1 LQLPRNSFPQ
11 DDSSTNT
18 GRHCRLAGHDSAR
31 FYGKSRDRKM
41 QTRDSRVEETAM
53 STEKKI
59 ESKPEM
65 TTPYRPLGLKAVVA
79 AALMLNR
86 KPKLTPA
93 G

>member
-1 LQLPRNSFPQ
+1 
-11 DDSSTNT
+11 
-18 GRHCRLAGHDSAR
+18 
-31 FYGKSRDRKM
+31 
-41 QTRDSRVEETAM
+41 M
-53 STEKKI
+53 STEKPSEKI